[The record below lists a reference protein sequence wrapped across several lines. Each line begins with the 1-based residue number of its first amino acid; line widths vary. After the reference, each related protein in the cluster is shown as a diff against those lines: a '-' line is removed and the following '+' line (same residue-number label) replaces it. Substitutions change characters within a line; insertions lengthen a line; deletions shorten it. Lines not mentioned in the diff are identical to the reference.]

1 MVTMPGIPRLLSFE
15 PSLSFFFFLNG
26 NLKVNPL
33 SQRPLGEIRGQFQF
47 QKTDWCLHFIEA
59 VKG

>member
-1 MVTMPGIPRLLSFE
+1 MPGIPRLLSFE
-15 PSLSFFFFLNG
+15 PSLCKLFFFFNG
-26 NLKVNPL
+26 NLKKVNPL

-47 QKTDWCLHFIEA
+47 KKMDWCLRFIEA